1 MSPTNKKKLDLLRIK
16 LDKLDTELLKLIKKR
31 SNLVNNVLKVKIHKK
46 EIIDQ
51 KRISFILK
59 KIKKKSIQLKIDPKI
74 SNRIW
79 KNMIWSFIDYE
90 KRNFKKNNNYLLCGG
105 NFFSTNISCFLVAGL
120 YFFADN
126 FTLAF
131 SPPAGFLT

>member
-1 MSPTNKKKLDLLRIK
+1 MSPINKKRLDLIRIK
-16 LDKLDTELLKLIKKR
+16 LDRLDTELLKLIKKR
-31 SNLVNNVLKVKIHKK
+31 SNLVNEVLKIKIYKK

-74 SNRIW
+74 TNRIW

-90 KRNFKKNNNYLLCGG
+90 KRNFKKK
-105 NFFSTNISCFLVAGL
+105 
-120 YFFADN
+120 
-126 FTLAF
+126 
-131 SPPAGFLT
+131 